1 MKRKLEQFKI
11 DHEYIKN
18 CKRKFNDSDTNK
30 LVKNIITNREELKA
44 HIHSI
49 HDYLRNRGLGVSMTA
64 LKIFNLFYALKII
77 DGKHHTFNPPLDEVC
92 SWEKIRKS
100 TNVYWFF

>member
-30 LVKNIITNREELKA
+30 LVKNIITNVGILHGSTDHGESTKVS
-44 HIHSI
+44 HIFLNSI
-49 HDYLRNRGLGVSMTA
+49 
-64 LKIFNLFYALKII
+64 KK
-77 DGKHHTFNPPLDEVC
+77 
-92 SWEKIRKS
+92 
-100 TNVYWFF
+100 